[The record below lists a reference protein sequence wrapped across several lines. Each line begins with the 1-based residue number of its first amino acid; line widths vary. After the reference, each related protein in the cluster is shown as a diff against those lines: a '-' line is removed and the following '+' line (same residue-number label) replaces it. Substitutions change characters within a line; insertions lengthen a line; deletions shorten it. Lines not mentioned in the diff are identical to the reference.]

1 MADFYSEGVFQPSIP
16 ADLITYE
23 AQTLFDALNICG
35 LRQPDDT
42 VRLFN
47 ECSCTSGFVTTEEG
61 QKEVGE
67 EDLYRTLQDI
77 IRVSNGRLT
86 WISHEQGHTCSKK
99 RSEGFGGSA
108 VFITADDIQ
117 YNGTSPWLERRLQEF
132 QSGDIGPDTEDPDVV
147 TSSEVIEAV
156 NDLINAAK
164 VVVKR
169 WESGN
174 LAEAVTNL
182 SMMIRWM
189 ESILKEAQHAPHVAL
204 QPDVNQKLL
213 EACIQAR
220 AALPDAWAAVNC
232 NVPEEVIDLLNEAIA
247 LAAEE
252 RFKTSWWLKTDGEHK
267 YFTLDDW
274 RNEAS
279 QMNTLLGYQ
288 EWVIKEVESLL
299 STILLD
305 GVDAIEVSGCIEED
319 GNVEVTLNDEEASF
333 FSVYTHRPN
342 EGVEC
347 QCDFNTRRQAIEFAK
362 ALAAKRNLRIYGEPL
377 QH

>member
-1 MADFYSEGVFQPSIP
+1 MTF
-16 ADLITYE
+16 
-23 AQTLFDALNICG
+23 
-35 LRQPDDT
+35 
-42 VRLFN
+42 
-47 ECSCTSGFVTTEEG
+47 
-61 QKEVGE
+61 
-67 EDLYRTLQDI
+67 
-77 IRVSNGRLT
+77 SN
-86 WISHEQGHTCSKK
+86 
-99 RSEGFGGSA
+99 
-108 VFITADDIQ
+108 
-117 YNGTSPWLERRLQEF
+117 NGTSPWLERRLQEF